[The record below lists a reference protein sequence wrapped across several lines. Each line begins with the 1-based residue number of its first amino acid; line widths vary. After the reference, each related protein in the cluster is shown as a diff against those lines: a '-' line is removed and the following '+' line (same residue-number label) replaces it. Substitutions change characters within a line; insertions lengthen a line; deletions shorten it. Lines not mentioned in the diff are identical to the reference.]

1 MGGPGGGLLIPSVA
15 SMSPPSGPFTF
26 SQPLASPAA
35 LTEALHRRAR
45 EQMLG
50 FRASLG
56 GVSDAAS
63 AQAWVSGYGAA
74 TVRCSSACPLLGSP
88 HILQRRFLDAAA
100 AIGANPDTDEEAS
113 QLSVAARDALF
124 NYAVA
129 SWIDT
134 APYLVTGMEDVL
146 RGLPAGETFGGF
158 PVASPAPASAPS
170 PSLSSAAPPPSTPA
184 PSQLSAPSMSRESST
199 GSASRGRG
207 AVRSVPVATPP
218 SRQPRSRRGR
228 KSPPASDVPLPFG
241 GLSGEDWAL
250 LVKGG
255 AMERPKSWTSV
266 RFLFLRVAFLCLTAP
281 FLFSARAALT

>member
-1 MGGPGGGLLIPSVA
+1 
-15 SMSPPSGPFTF
+15 MSPPSGPFTF
-26 SQPLASPAA
+26 SRPLASPAA

-74 TVRCSSACPLLGSP
+74 TVRRSSTCPLFGSP

-100 AIGANPDTDEEAS
+100 AVGANPDTDEEAS

-170 PSLSSAAPPPSTPA
+170 PSVSSAAPPPSVSSAAPPPSTPA
-184 PSQLSAPSMSRESST
+184 PSQLSAPAMSRESST

-266 RFLFLRVAFLCLTAP
+266 RP
-281 FLFSARAALT
+281 FVFALPPCV